1 MPYSALRFRADS
13 TDRYEPLLHRKDTF
27 RILLYA
33 PNLTADRAF
42 ALAASSSRFFGGA
55 AVWSDSNN
63 RLEAAATSSIAA
75 IKASSFAFDGLVKPL
90 IFRTN

>member
-1 MPYSALRFRADS
+1 MNRCCIARTRS
-13 TDRYEPLLHRKDTF
+13 EPT
-27 RILLYA
+27 YA
-33 PNLTADRAF
+33 PNLAADRAF

-55 AVWSDSNN
+55 AVCSDSNN